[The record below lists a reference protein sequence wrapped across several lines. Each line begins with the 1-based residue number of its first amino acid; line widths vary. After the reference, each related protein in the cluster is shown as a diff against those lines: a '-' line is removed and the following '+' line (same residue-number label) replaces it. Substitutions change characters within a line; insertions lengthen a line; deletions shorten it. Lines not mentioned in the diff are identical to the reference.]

1 MHFTKMHGAGND
13 YVYVDCTK
21 ETVENPSEV
30 AKLVSDRHFGIGADG
45 FSVWRL
51 DEEFTVDPAD
61 FLSMGRATPFTGERF
76 SGVNYL
82 TAARNTIVYKKI

>member
-45 FSVWRL
+45 LILIKPSEKADVTMEMYNADGSLRGRHQ
-51 DEEFTVDPAD
+51 DPGCD
-61 FLSMGRATPFTGERF
+61 RQGRGGGEPSRQY
-76 SGVNYL
+76 G
-82 TAARNTIVYKKI
+82 